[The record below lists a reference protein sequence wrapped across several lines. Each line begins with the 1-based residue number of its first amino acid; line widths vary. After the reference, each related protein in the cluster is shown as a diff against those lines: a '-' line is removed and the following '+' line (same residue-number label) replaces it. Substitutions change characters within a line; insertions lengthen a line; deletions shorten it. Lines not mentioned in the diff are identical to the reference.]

1 MKTAIIYKRVSTKKE
16 TQTLS
21 LETQHQELTAW
32 AQRDGLEVIGTF
44 QDRCSGKQMGDCRKG
59 LQEAIQL
66 ANDTGAVILITELS
80 RLSRSVRD
88 IADLIANDTKFI
100 ITRSGRQIS
109 KVELLLLAVFAEA
122 ESDSTSRRVKASIQ
136 AKFDRDPESR
146 SSWGRGTDPS
156 SPKDM
161 ERGRRAASDK
171 FALENGV
178 LAYQLRE
185 QGLVYQAI
193 ADAYMESDIKTPRGK
208 STWGPD
214 QINCLITRYKKLT
227 QEDK

>member
-161 ERGRRAASDK
+161 ERGRIAKADAY
-171 FALENGV
+171 ALKTGV
-178 LAYQLRE
+178 SAYHLRE
-185 QGLVYQAI
+185 QGMTFQSIAEIYQAQGH
-193 ADAYMESDIKTPRGK
+193 KTSRGK
-208 STWGPD
+208 NTWNTT
-214 QINCLITRYKKLT
+214 QVRQLILRYTRLI
-227 QEDK
+227 QEAS